1 MKGYLIFALMSTV
14 GALLSKYSKIPEG
27 DLDLQKKIIVPYMV
41 YLQSKPEPCVG
52 TLIHPE
58 WVLTAAHCPLP
69 VKIRL
74 GVYQPSTKT
83 KIEQIRN
90 YSLTVP
96 HPDFDTQTLENDL
109 MLIKLSKPAPVDT
122 YLGTIAIA
130 LEPMIL
136 NESCFIPTWTWKE
149 YKNLGDPDV
158 LTWINQYSLPLR
170 DCQERLQKGQGLD
183 IMCVGQPLSTMSK
196 HKEVSAAPAICSGRL
211 HGILAWAKGSV
222 TLGSEGFFTNVHN
235 YGRWILK
242 IISTH

>member
-149 YKNLGDPDV
+149 YKNRRAILTRHRPAKQSRV
-158 LTWINQYSLPLR
+158 LMCMW
-170 DCQERLQKGQGLD
+170 GLWEAWRR
-183 IMCVGQPLSTMSK
+183 GNGGLSK
-196 HKEVSAAPAICSGRL
+196 
-211 HGILAWAKGSV
+211 SV
-222 TLGSEGFFTNVHN
+222 TLTS
-235 YGRWILK
+235 
-242 IISTH
+242 